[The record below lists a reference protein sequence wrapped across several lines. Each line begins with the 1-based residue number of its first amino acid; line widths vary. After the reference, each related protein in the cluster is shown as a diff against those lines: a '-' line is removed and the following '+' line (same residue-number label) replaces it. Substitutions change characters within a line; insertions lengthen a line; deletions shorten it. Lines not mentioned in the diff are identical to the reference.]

1 MRPESI
7 KKFDIFF
14 LGGLLVGILAF
25 FLNWDVMQVQSQAVG
40 APLSAG
46 TLIGITAAT
55 YILSLLLWYFVS
67 RRASNIAKWI
77 LVVLTLLG
85 LIGLPTL
92 FAGTFT
98 LIKALS
104 MASTLLGVVAVVFLF
119 RPDARAWFAG
129 EPDDSPDALNET
141 FE

>member
-14 LGGLLVGILAF
+14 LGGLLVGVIAT
-25 FLNWDVMQVQSQAVG
+25 FLNWDVMQAQAQMPG
-40 APLSAG
+40 APLGAG
-46 TLIGITAAT
+46 TLIGISVAT
-55 YILSLLLWYFVS
+55 YALSLLLWYFVS

-85 LIGLPTL
+85 LIGLPAL
-92 FAGTFT
+92 FVGTFG
-98 LIKALS
+98 LVKALS
-104 MASTLLGVVAVVFLF
+104 LVSTLLGVVAVVFLF
-119 RPDARAWFAG
+119 RPDARDWFAG
-129 EPDDSPDALNET
+129 EPDDTLDET